1 MMSICDELNDLNAP
15 RKVKEAGEEVQ
26 KYLDAKLSPP
36 RNLVLF
42 IQDWVGRNQHQNRYG
57 K

>member
-1 MMSICDELNDLNAP
+1 MSICDELNDLNAP